1 MRGVTNLYFLLAAF
15 AGAGLAAQS
24 AINTQLR
31 AATGSAL
38 WASLIS
44 TALTFLLLAGAQ
56 VFVRE
61 TLTVPNPS
69 QHPWWIWSGGIM
81 GAVYVFVV
89 VAFTRYLGVA
99 LVFAAIIGGQ
109 LMTGLLIDH
118 YGWFNVSVQRLSP
131 ARLLGAALLVAGMA
145 LIRWK

>member
-1 MRGVTNLYFLLAAF
+1 VHNVYLLLAAL
-15 AGAGLAAQS
+15 AGAGLAVQS
-24 AINTQLR
+24 AVNTQLR

-44 TALTFLLLAGAQ
+44 ATLTVVLLAATQ
-56 VFVRE
+56 LFVRE
-61 TLTVPNPS
+61 SITVPNPS
-69 QHPWWIWSGGIM
+69 QHPWWIWIGGIM
-81 GAVYVFVV
+81 GAVYVFVI

-109 LMTGLLIDH
+109 LLAGLLIDH

-131 ARLLGAALLVAGMA
+131 GRVLGAVLLVAGMA
-145 LIRWK
+145 LIRWR

>member
-1 MRGVTNLYFLLAAF
+1 VHNVYLLLAAL
-15 AGAGLAAQS
+15 AGAGLAVQS
-24 AINTQLR
+24 AVNTQLR

-44 TALTFLLLAGAQ
+44 ATLTVVLLAATQ
-56 VFVRE
+56 LFVRE
-61 TLTVPNPS
+61 SMTVPNPS
-69 QHPWWIWSGGIM
+69 QHPWWIWIGGIM
-81 GAVYVFVV
+81 GAVYVFVI

-109 LMTGLLIDH
+109 LLAGLLIDH

-131 ARLLGAALLVAGMA
+131 GRVLGAVLLVAGMA
-145 LIRWK
+145 LIRWR